1 MTKVHDLK
9 SHPKYFAPVVAGKK
23 RAEVRIN
30 DRDYNAGD
38 TLILREYDPQR
49 GYTGQKVVALVTDAT
64 CLRAFVDNAAPYILL
79 SIQLVEQPAISGCKL
94 IRWNELAV
102 SGLVFRINHEVLNSH
117 GLAMMYNPETG
128 ASDGALVSPDDVW
141 NCSGKLIESAK
152 QKGWL

>member
-9 SHPKYFAPVVAGKK
+9 IHPECFAPVAAGKK

-49 GYTGQKVVALVTDAT
+49 GYTGQKVVALITDAT
-64 CLRAFVDNAAPYILL
+64 CLRAFVDSCAPYILL
-79 SIQLVEQPAISGCKL
+79 SIQLVEQPAINGCRL
-94 IRWNELAV
+94 MRWNELAV
-102 SGLVFRINHEVLNSH
+102 RGLVFRINYEVLHSQ
-117 GLAMMYNPETG
+117 GLAMMYDTETG
-128 ASDGALVSPDDVW
+128 VSDGVLVASDGIW
-141 NCSGKLIESAK
+141 NYSGEIIKSAK